1 MPRPRTFESKDVLN
15 KAMEV
20 FWARGYEAT
29 SVEDLV
35 NATGLVRQSMYNT
48 FGNKHDFYIAA
59 LEHYQE
65 LLGARMLY
73 ALEQAP
79 GVKEGFRRLFNQ
91 IVDDAVSDT
100 TRRGCMMVNAA
111 TELASRD
118 AAVLELTSKAE
129 ADKERV
135 FAELIRQAQARGE
148 IAREKNPEALAKF
161 LYNTVLGLRV
171 RATRK
176 PTRAELEPI
185 VEASLSLL
193 D

>member
-1 MPRPRTFESKDVLN
+1 MARPATFRREAVLER
-15 KAMEV
+15 AMDA

-29 SVEDLV
+29 SVDDLV
-35 NATGLVRQSMYNT
+35 RATGLVRGSLYHA
-48 FGNKHDFYIAA
+48 FGNKHGLYMETLAY
-59 LEHYQE
+59 YQE
-65 LLGARMLY
+65 RLGARMLG
-73 ALEQAP
+73 ALRGAAT
-79 GVKEGFRRLFNQ
+79 VREGFRRLFELV
-91 IVDDAVSDT
+91 IDDAVADT

-118 AAVLELTSKAE
+118 PDVCRLTAE
-129 ADKERV
+129 AEAAKERL
-135 FAELIRQAQARGE
+135 FAELIRGAQRRGE
-148 IAREKNPEALAKF
+148 IGGAKDPDALAKA

-185 VEASLSLL
+185 VAASLSLL

>member
-1 MPRPRTFESKDVLN
+1 MARPRTFEHEDVLN

-20 FWARGYEAT
+20 FWAQGYEAT
-29 SVEDLV
+29 SVDDLV
-35 NATGLVRQSMYNT
+35 KATGLVRQSIYNT
-48 FGNKHDFYIAA
+48 FGNKHDFYLEA
-59 LEHYQE
+59 LRHYQE
-65 LLGARMLY
+65 FLGARMLG
-73 ALEQAP
+73 ALKHAP
-79 GVKEGFRRLFNQ
+79 NVREGFRRLFNQ
-91 IVDDAVSDT
+91 IVEDAVSDT

-118 AAVLELTSKAE
+118 PTVCKVTAE
-129 ADKERV
+129 AEAAKERF
-135 FAELIRQAQARGE
+135 FAELIRDAQARGE
-148 IAREKNPEALAKF
+148 VDSSKDPDALAKF

-176 PTRAELEPI
+176 PTREELTPI

>member
-1 MPRPRTFESKDVLN
+1 MGRPPTFEREDALN
-15 KAMEV
+15 KAMQV
-20 FWARGYEAT
+20 FWTQGYEAT
-29 SVEDLV
+29 SVDDLV
-35 NATGLVRQSMYNT
+35 EATGPVRQSIYNT
-48 FGNKHDFYIAA
+48 FGNKHNFYLET

-65 LLGARMLY
+65 FLGARMLG
-73 ALEQAP
+73 ALKHAP
-79 GVKEGFRRLFNQ
+79 SVKESFRQLFELV
-91 IVDDAVSDT
+91 IEDAVSDT

-118 AAVLELTSKAE
+118 SAVCKLTAE
-129 ADKERV
+129 AEVARERF
-135 FAELIRQAQARGE
+135 FAELIRTAQARGE
-148 IAREKNPEALAKF
+148 VSGSKDPDALAKF

-171 RATRK
+171 RATQG